1 MFPKVSAF
9 LLVLSV
15 VAAAASVAAAVG
27 ENVSMMLFLNVAA
40 AATGDVV
47 TVVAGFVSSTCEGIF
62 FFTFVCWGPQKHNN
76 DNKTRT
82 RTKQIIFVYVTLIV
96 SCKIICNQ
104 F

>member
-62 FFTFVCWGPQKHNN
+62 FLLSFVRDHKNITMTTKHGQEQN
-76 DNKTRT
+76 R
-82 RTKQIIFVYVTLIV
+82 
-96 SCKIICNQ
+96 
-104 F
+104 